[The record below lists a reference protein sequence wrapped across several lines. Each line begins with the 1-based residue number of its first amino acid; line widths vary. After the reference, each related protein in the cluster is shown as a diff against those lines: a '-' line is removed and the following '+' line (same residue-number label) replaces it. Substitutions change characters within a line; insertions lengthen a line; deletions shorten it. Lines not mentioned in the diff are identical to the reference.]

1 MSDIVWPETIE
12 PASGSLS
19 NETIRVCQYT
29 TERPLVRPHHSILH
43 LLLVLS
49 VYVAGS
55 AVSGYLLS
63 ILLIDVVKPR
73 ILHIVSSC
81 VFLLLGLK
89 YIIICL
95 IQIYQRYAPEH
106 IRRRCK
112 LMPTCSE
119 YCILALKK
127 YGLLRGT
134 RKSLVRLFR
143 TCDGSGYREDW
154 P

>member
-1 MSDIVWPETIE
+1 MSDIAWPETIE
-12 PASGSLS
+12 PATGSLS
-19 NETIRVCQYT
+19 SETVRVCQYT
-29 TERPLVRPHHSILH
+29 TERPLVRPHHSILR

-49 VYVAGS
+49 VCVVVS

-63 ILLIDVVKPR
+63 RLFVGVVQPR
-73 ILHIVSSC
+73 ILYIVSSC
-81 VFLLLGLK
+81 ICLLLGLK
-89 YIIICL
+89 YIMICA

-134 RKSLVRLFR
+134 RKSFVRLFR